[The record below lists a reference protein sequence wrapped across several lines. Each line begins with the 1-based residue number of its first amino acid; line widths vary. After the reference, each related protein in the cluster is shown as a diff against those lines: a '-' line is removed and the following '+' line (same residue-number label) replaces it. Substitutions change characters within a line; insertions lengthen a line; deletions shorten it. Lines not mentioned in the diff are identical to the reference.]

1 VRIVTWNC
9 HQATTTSAAWDY
21 LEKLSPDVA
30 LLQEVRSIPG
40 KLLKQYES
48 AQGIPRAPSGGPQKF
63 ITALLVRGEL
73 LESIELSLH
82 RDWVGSELEY
92 FAGNLVAH
100 RIRLLSGAEVNCIC
114 VYSPAWPVDR
124 ERLKGVDTAGVQ
136 LTQNRDVWVTDLLWA
151 ALSHIADEL
160 GESWVIAGDLNSSE
174 TFDAWSGGPRGNRE
188 YLDRM
193 ASLGLVECLRESQGG
208 LTPTFRNPK
217 GGAIKHQMD
226 HLFVTL
232 PLAERL
238 ETCQTGSQDEVFGA
252 KLSDHLPIIADF
264 KPA

>member
-1 VRIVTWNC
+1 MRIVTWNC
-9 HQATTTSAAWDY
+9 HQATATSAAWVY

-73 LESIELSLH
+73 QESIELSSPH
-82 RDWVGSELEY
+82 DWVRSELEY

-100 RIRLLSGAEVNCIC
+100 RIRLLSGTELNCIC
-114 VYSPAWPVDR
+114 VYSPAWPVKR
-124 ERLKGVDTAGVQ
+124 ERLQGVDTAGVQ

-160 GESWVIAGDLNSSE
+160 GEPWVIAGDLNSSE
-174 TFDAWSGGPRGNRE
+174 TFDSWSGGPRGNRE

-193 ASLGLVECLRESQGG
+193 ASLGLVECLRESQGE

-226 HLFVTL
+226 HLFVTP

-238 ETCQTGSQDEVFGA
+238 EICRTGSHDEVFGA
-252 KLSDHLPIIADF
+252 RLSDHLPIIADF
-264 KPA
+264 DPT